1 MSEINMRYIG
11 SLIINLLIFVLITII
26 YLYINK
32 LEQIGCDCSNN
43 PDRTFIKTYSIVAL
57 VFLLFTAFVSIEVI
71 GKMMG
76 SVIAMLY
83 SLLIVVFYMIF
94 IYYIYTTFTYVRY
107 LINEKCKCSEDIS
120 REIIM
125 MGTFIEL
132 VLFFVTILTMII
144 IPVLTN
150 SFSYVIANIG
160 NVEKDIKGDIYNP
173 VSSLSKSPRRLIKST
188 KDIGKFLK
196 KSSKDLKKLSR

>member
-43 PDRTFIKTYSIVAL
+43 PDRIFIKTYSIVAL
-57 VFLLFTAFVSIEVI
+57 VFLLFTAFVSIDMV

-83 SLLIVVFYMIF
+83 SLLIVVFYVIF
-94 IYYIYTTFTYVRY
+94 IYFIYTTFTYVRY

-125 MGTFIEL
+125 IGTFIEL

-150 SFSYVIANIG
+150 SVSYVIGNIG

-173 VSSLSKSPRRLIKST
+173 VSSLGKSPGRLMKST
-188 KDIGKFLK
+188 RDIGKFLK

>member
-11 SLIINLLIFVLITII
+11 GLIINLLIFVLITII
-26 YLYINK
+26 YLYTNK

-43 PDRTFIKTYSIVAL
+43 PDRNFIKVYSIVAL
-57 VFLLFTAFVSIEVI
+57 VFLLFTAFVSIEMV
-71 GKMMG
+71 GKMLG

-83 SLLIVVFYMIF
+83 SLLIVVFYLIF

-125 MGTFIEL
+125 VGTFIEL
-132 VLFFVTILTMII
+132 ILFFVTILTMII

-150 SFSYVIANIG
+150 SVSYVISNIE
-160 NVEKDIKGDIYNP
+160 NVEKDIKSDIYNP
-173 VSSLSKSPRRLIKST
+173 VSSLSKSPKRLMKSS
-188 KDIGKFLK
+188 KDIGKFLS

>member
-1 MSEINMRYIG
+1 MRYIG

-26 YLYINK
+26 YLYTNK
-32 LEQIGCDCSNN
+32 LEETGCDCSNN
-43 PDRTFIKTYSIVAL
+43 PDRTFIKTYSIVSL
-57 VFLLFTAFVSIEVI
+57 VFLLFIAFVSIDVVN
-71 GKMMG
+71 KMMG

-83 SLLIVVFYMIF
+83 SLLIVVFYIIF

-150 SFSYVIANIG
+150 SFSYVIGSIG
-160 NVEKDIKGDIYNP
+160 NVEKDIKSDIYNP
-173 VSSLSKSPRRLIKST
+173 ISSLSRSPKRLMKSS
-188 KDIGKFLK
+188 KDIGNFLK
-196 KSSKDLKKLSR
+196 KSSNDLKKLSR